1 MAFRINHIHFKSRD
15 PRRSADWFVNAFNF
29 SILTDE
35 TRASGDRFIRCM
47 SEDNGLQVNFSG
59 EQHGESLPQGIVGP
73 HLGLE
78 HFGIS
83 SSDIAGDVARL
94 KALGADLHEGPRVGR
109 GGQMVAFM
117 HSPDGFR
124 IELMQPPPKP

>member
-1 MAFRINHIHFKSRD
+1 MVFRINHIHFKSRS
-15 PRRSADWFVNAFNF
+15 PKASADWFVKAFNF

-35 TRASGDRFIRCM
+35 TRKTGDRFIRCM
-47 SEDNGLQVNFSG
+47 TEDDRLQVNFSG
-59 EQHGESLPQGIVGP
+59 ERDDEPLPEGTVGA

-78 HFGIS
+78 HFGIDS
-83 SSDIAGDVARL
+83 TDIDADVERL
-94 KALGADLHEGPRVGR
+94 TALGARLDEGPRVGR

-124 IELMQPPPKP
+124 IELMQPAKQ